1 MKIPYPQNCCKP
13 VVSDDYINQMKN
25 ALKTIE
31 YSSATIGPKKMSEVF
46 EKNTDKT
53 GYMECMF
60 GDLIKNKV
68 IQDFN
73 TIKDGLELL
82 KFYKSNNKYFT
93 VFDNNIKELSLLLEE
108 QNGTK
113 FFTSEIKITIKRDL
127 LKDKEFNLLKNR
139 KVWHVYF
146 NGETLSEKGDTLAKA
161 VDWAKVN
168 MFYKQYRTV
177 EIKYQNKGL

>member
-1 MKIPYPQNCCKP
+1 MKIPYPQNCNKS
-13 VVSDDYINQMKN
+13 VVSDDSINQMKN
-25 ALKTIE
+25 ALKAIE
-31 YSSATIGPKKMSEVF
+31 YPKAIIGPRKVSQVF
-46 EKNTDKT
+46 EKNSDN
-53 GYMECMF
+53 GYTECIF
-60 GDLIKNKV
+60 DSLINNKV

-93 VFDNNIKELSLLLEE
+93 GFDTDVEKLSKLIEE

-113 FFTSEIKITIKRDL
+113 FFTSEIKITFERNI
-127 LKDKEFNLLKNR
+127 LKDKEFNILKNR
-139 KVWHVYF
+139 KVWYVYF
-146 NGETLSEKGDTLAKA
+146 NGETLLQEGKTLNKA
-161 VDWAKVN
+161 IDWAKVN

>member
-13 VVSDDYINQMKN
+13 VVSDCYIDQMKN
-25 ALKTIE
+25 ALKAIE
-31 YSSATIGPKKMSEVF
+31 YCCATIWPRKVSEVF
-46 EKNTDKT
+46 EKNTDN
-53 GYMECMF
+53 GYTECIF
-60 GDLIKNKV
+60 NSLVKNKV
-68 IQDFN
+68 IEDFN

-93 VFDNNIKELSLLLEE
+93 AFDSEITDISNLVEE
-108 QNGTK
+108 QKLTK
-113 FFTSEIKITIKRDL
+113 FFTSEIKITIERDL

-161 VDWAKVN
+161 IDWAKVN
-168 MFYKQYRTV
+168 MFYRQYKTV
-177 EIKYQNKGL
+177 EIKYQIN

>member
-1 MKIPYPQNCCKP
+1 MKIPYPQNCSKSIVP
-13 VVSDDYINQMKN
+13 DVYINQMKN

-31 YSSATIGPKKMSEVF
+31 YGSATIGPRKMQEVF
-46 EKNTDKT
+46 EKNSDNT
-53 GYMECMF
+53 GYMHCMF

-93 VFDNNIKELSLLLEE
+93 AFDNDLEELSLLLEE
-108 QNGTK
+108 QNKTK
-113 FFTSEIKITIKRDL
+113 SFTSEFKITFERSI

-139 KVWHVYF
+139 KDWYVYF
-146 NGETLSEKGDTLAKA
+146 NGETLSEKGNTLNKA
-161 VDWAKVN
+161 IEWAKVN